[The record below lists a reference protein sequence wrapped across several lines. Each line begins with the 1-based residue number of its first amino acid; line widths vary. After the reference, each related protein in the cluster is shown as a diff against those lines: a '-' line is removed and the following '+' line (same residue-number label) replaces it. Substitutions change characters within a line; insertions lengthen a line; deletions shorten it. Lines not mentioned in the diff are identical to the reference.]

1 MLMKNIKLFP
11 VFTSI
16 IALAMTFSLC
26 SAQGYYK
33 PDNATQ
39 EQVKF
44 NWPQGKVM
52 AVSLTF
58 DDARLSQIDKGIP
71 LLDRYG
77 VKGTFYVSLRS
88 VEKRLDGWKAAVRN
102 GHDIG
107 NHSLLHT
114 CSVNLG
120 SGGGGIENYSLSRM
134 KMEID
139 SASRELKRIL
149 GIDAVSFGYP
159 CGQTFVGRGLD
170 TKSYVPLIAMM
181 FETGRGWLDEA
192 PNDPVNC
199 DMAQLTGMKL
209 DQLTFEQVKPLIE
222 SAKKSGKWLILE
234 GHEMN
239 ESGTGLTTFLSTLDE
254 LCKYASDPANGI
266 WIDNVHNI
274 ASYVR
279 KERSKGLAAR

>member
-1 MLMKNIKLFP
+1 MKNIRLKSFLLP
-11 VFTSI
+11 
-16 IALAMTFSLC
+16 ALLLSCSVM
-26 SAQGYYK
+26 SAQGYYR
-33 PDNATQ
+33 PDNAAQ
-39 EQVKF
+39 EKSRF
-44 NWPQGKVM
+44 SWPEGKVM
-52 AVSLTF
+52 AISLTF

-120 SGGGGIENYSLSRM
+120 SGGGGLENYTLTRM
-134 KMEID
+134 KMELD
-139 SASRELKRIL
+139 SAGRALKKIL
-149 GIDAVSFGYP
+149 GVNTVSFGYP
-159 CGQTFVGRGLD
+159 CGQTFIGRGID
-170 TKSYVPLIAMM
+170 TRSYVPLIAMM
-181 FETGRGWLDEA
+181 FESGRGWLDEA

-209 DQLTFEQVKPLIE
+209 DQLTFDQVRPLIE
-222 SAKKSGKWLILE
+222 SAKKSGKWLILA

-239 ESGTGLTTFLSTLDE
+239 DSGTGLTTFLSTLE
-254 LCKYASDPANGI
+254 EICKYASDPANGI

-274 ASYVR
+274 ASYVIR
-279 KERSKGLAAR
+279 ERAKMSAAK

>member
-1 MLMKNIKLFP
+1 MENIWLKSFLLP
-11 VFTSI
+11 
-16 IALAMTFSLC
+16 ALLLSCSVM
-26 SAQGYYK
+26 SAQGYYR

-39 EQVKF
+39 EKSRLR
-44 NWPQGKVM
+44 WPEGKVM
-52 AVSLTF
+52 AISLTF

-120 SGGGGIENYSLSRM
+120 SGGGGLENYTLTRM
-134 KMEID
+134 KMELD
-139 SASRELKRIL
+139 SAGKTLKKIL
-149 GIDAVSFGYP
+149 GVNTVSFGYP
-159 CGQTFVGRGLD
+159 CGQTFIGRGID
-170 TKSYVPLIAMM
+170 TQSYVPLIAMM
-181 FETGRGWLDEA
+181 FESGRGWLDEA
-192 PNDPVNC
+192 SNDPVNC

-209 DQLTFEQVKPLIE
+209 DQLTFDQVRPLIE
-222 SAKKSGKWLILE
+222 SAKKTGKWLILA

-239 ESGTGLTTFLSTLDE
+239 DSGTGLTTFLSTLE
-254 LCKYASDPANGI
+254 EICKYAADPANGI

-274 ASYVR
+274 ASYVIR
-279 KERSKGLAAR
+279 ERAKMAAVK